1 MSELAAQK
9 IENGLNRVR
18 AAGGQP
24 PNLVLAGALA
34 LNSPFTQTLLDEIL
48 AVDGNF
54 DSLATFSLRR
64 PWDHVALNHFRAA
77 ASLRLDD
84 ASTAYTHQL
93 AAYDA
98 FLQMLVDLPRWL
110 TSTLYVMSK
119 DLVYVA
125 RRADQR
131 MVAEGRRA
139 VLIEEATR
147 RVNQGFS
154 LCLTDREPRL
164 SASRKWGT
172 YRMANLLF
180 ALYLRQHAYKLCT
193 SMIHAIRT
201 AELPP
206 LDHFAISDH
215 ITFRY
220 YRGMLA
226 FRAENYAAA
235 RDDFVFAFTHCHK
248 EARRN
253 KTRVLIYLVPLMM
266 VEGRMPDERA
276 LRAYPRVRALYGDFV
291 RAAVAGNVG
300 MFDRL
305 LQEKEHDLAAVG
317 TILAVEH
324 VRKVAMRQLFYK
336 IYLIGGR
343 SSRIAFETF
352 KAGLAVAGLSLET
365 IHVEALLADMIHAGY
380 IKGYLAHD
388 HNLVVL
394 SKQDPFPKR
403 LRNEAPDSPVSWTV
417 PQISE
422 DRKCAEHLSAILQ
435 RGYGNSL
442 ARSMDTAVQLVQNL
456 KHLQSF
462 DTPYSRNAFDAL
474 YAGVLDHVGK
484 VIDHIKNIDRAN
496 SRDTSEE
503 ESTLNS
509 FAGVYQYLIEV
520 IAKHAESISLI
531 ATTISPRA
539 YMSDCVEWTQAAF
552 AWSLSQTSDT
562 QLRLAAWS
570 LFPLFSMRIAGCNI
584 DDTAALAMPSRV
596 TVSDSDDL
604 LEVVAHSLGYVAC
617 ARSGRMDLKSN
628 PASICIAW
636 GLTDK
641 PVPIATY
648 TRGIVDLYTCSACDR
663 KTASQESGTMSPG
676 RSSSL
681 SSWVPY
687 WFLTSSNQRESTSL
701 QYVRGV
707 TRFIR
712 HAPVEDIS
720 LRSSSLGQ
728 GLIRRLS
735 SSSREMRLAAV
746 EAVVAYSID
755 HAEDPKQVA
764 RIKRTNRLDTIQCLQ
779 DMVAKLDGPRM
790 VEETFELVAGGVGC
804 ACGLPDDTLS
814 SVMPFLIGYYC
825 NDNIFLRA
833 VAMEQIL
840 SIAQQH
846 AITPARLL
854 SLYASSIACTL
865 SDTLDQATPRPFI
878 NCLQILDLAP
888 RQFISTYQDRIV
900 PHLVATG
907 NENALRKVAEILD
920 ERLPVLCVNQAP
932 VVFVKIFLMDDQ
944 LMHQALLRFV
954 GLISAGT
961 SNSNGSNSG
970 NGQQQIEVNIPS
982 LLRSCSV
989 KLIFRL
995 VLALGNEDPVLRKR
1009 ARSALLTVQNI
1020 LGRST
1025 GDEQQGISNIV
1036 QQSVDNMKD
1045 VSKNESP
1052 RPGKPAGP
1060 LLASSDMA
1068 DFLSRHILGVMAYM
1082 NELLRDTEA
1091 DIAGRGD
1098 SSSATTMLCQ
1108 DTRTRRR
1115 GLRAIGELVVLLGPR
1130 LTPHINNIVSSLM
1143 PSLHGPLA
1151 STTLRSWVVLA
1162 DSLSKTALTVSQIN
1176 SLIVPLLTAFFAT
1189 SDQDARTTAADAI
1202 SQVVAIHRSNIKAHC
1217 DRVCPVPDDPLLESP
1232 RAVVQA
1238 FFARKPF
1245 RNRLLGLSQMLKAK
1259 DSTIVFCASREICLM
1274 LQQNEQQILAWKQ
1287 LFSKD
1292 GMGIDESIIGTKSK
1306 NRSNAAADARLLS
1319 NMVELLR
1326 AACGHTANPHRLG
1339 TMALASCAACLA
1351 TIGVI
1356 DDRELDVN
1364 AGSGLSDS
1372 TQMRMLPARVYPTLD
1387 VMQDHDEQVEFA
1399 CTLIVEYLVQ
1409 MFAMAPTPSAQLC
1422 AAYSIQELLRLAG
1435 FTSQLLA
1442 HHAESIDSDDPHTS
1456 KTSGA
1461 RGTRSGAG
1469 RRPAARNVS
1478 SRDEKLCQ
1486 RWGMIPSAIR
1496 DVLAPLLDSKY
1507 TIQSSGRRKSHSDAR
1522 RRRTCIQWSTTYIAW
1537 LRAWI
1542 IELVAALSESNP
1554 VALMLKACTSAIKES
1569 SADMLIYLLPQVA
1582 YQYCLS
1588 TGSAKHKDKAIVID
1602 DDDDDNSKDSSKMT
1616 VDDPDDP
1623 ALRHIALSEIQ
1634 AVFANGADKS
1644 AAMPADQ
1651 LRLCKEVCLDLL
1663 DSFSNHIRTRQAARV
1678 SGKRNARSDSK
1689 YSNTT
1694 PEEETLLSLVGSVSH
1709 DVIAQVA
1716 VSCHQYERAVLHT
1729 ELALREKS
1737 FGKYPTLF
1745 RNVDDSSVAAIQEL
1759 CFSMGDV
1766 DGVIGASLCRKQ
1778 TDHKLAIRKYEIEGN
1793 WSHALI
1799 GHESL
1804 LRAQPDNEEY
1814 QKSWISCL
1822 QNMGQWEGAW
1832 ATSKELFT
1840 CTPRTEAE
1848 QELNSACYAAAWRL
1862 GKWDWVQGTLD
1873 DSTNAIAADSTA
1885 DSQSHC
1891 RHRRL
1896 QHQSLPDFNALNCAM
1911 LFRIGRDHKMD
1922 LLSKL
1927 DLPLPIDSLRSV
1939 MTLQSDTA
1947 SGPFANLI
1955 SMALA
1960 SIGRSVVDS
1969 VRTRT
1974 SSGESSYAGYVSISN
1989 SQTSSEVHAHMV
2001 GDIAVMASHLSCIGY
2016 SGDQDI
2022 DCLTLANKLSELFE
2036 HWRRRIMCLPP
2047 VYAIQEPV
2055 LMLHSRLYDVLLDH
2069 LRANKSHATCIRSE
2083 FSSECICAESI
2094 IDRKVR
2100 TSLQAAQLAR
2110 MAGFRATAMGILVHS
2125 ELTCAASPAL
2135 RAMLQTEH
2143 AHILWD
2149 EGHAADA
2156 MSALVH
2162 VTNSLQ
2168 EYLSVPPIPSIS
2180 SDSHMLN
2187 NSISLPSARNSK
2199 GSDDR
2204 LSPQPEIESAYVRAA
2219 LPLLDWQVETKSQGL
2234 SEIRDRY
2241 EQIIKIQESDR
2252 AYYSAGR
2259 IYDVLYSVLENR
2271 SGSRS
2276 SSLSKSRSSSWDK
2289 HMLLLQCGLIRNY
2302 LRSILYSPRY
2312 LFQALP
2318 RLLTVWFE
2326 FSTISAQIPERADP
2340 QQNMLGNLAKKIDS
2354 LITNMTTRLPIYN
2367 FLVVLSQLASRIC
2380 HENQNVFRHIQSII
2394 LRLLELYPQQTLW
2407 KLMAVKRSTFEIR
2420 RQKCETILDMA
2431 RSNQIHNGQQ
2441 ISTLIN
2447 QADKLTDELLA
2458 LCNAVPSSRNTT
2470 VMHMSRD
2477 FQRLA
2482 ASTNLDIIVPL
2493 QHCLVPNLPENPP
2506 NSDNELALSASAT
2519 GVASGLTITS
2529 LKQQQEQRAMLH
2541 QPFSSELPT
2550 ISSFDNEIA
2559 VMLSLQRPKRFT
2571 IVGSDGKRYRFL
2583 GKPKDDLRKD
2593 ARLMEFNSMIN
2604 RLLSTNSET
2613 NKRGLHIRTYAVVPL
2628 NEDCGLI
2635 QWIAP
2640 STAIRQQLL
2649 ELYKAHN
2656 VPVNMSQVKTIL
2668 EKPTL
2673 PGAETFVKVLLPMF
2687 PSVLHEWFLRSF
2699 PDPPRWLASRSNF
2712 TRSAAVMSMVGHIL
2726 GLGDRHCENILLDE
2740 STGGVMHVD
2749 FNCLFEKGM
2758 TLEKPEKVPF
2768 RLTHNMVDAMGVT
2781 GYEGSFRKTCE
2792 MTLRLLR
2799 ENRDA
2804 LMSVLESFL
2813 HDPLLEWKR
2822 RETRSSRASAANTAQ
2837 SARAAAGGQPNEQ
2850 AAKCL
2855 GVINRKLQGIPT
2867 GVAPLSVEGHVDLL
2881 IRDATRPDLLFQM
2894 YVGWAAFM

>member
-1 MSELAAQK
+1 
-9 IENGLNRVR
+9 
-18 AAGGQP
+18 
-24 PNLVLAGALA
+24 
-34 LNSPFTQTLLDEIL
+34 
-48 AVDGNF
+48 
-54 DSLATFSLRR
+54 
-64 PWDHVALNHFRAA
+64 
-77 ASLRLDD
+77 
-84 ASTAYTHQL
+84 
-93 AAYDA
+93 
-98 FLQMLVDLPRWL
+98 
-110 TSTLYVMSK
+110 
-119 DLVYVA
+119 
-125 RRADQR
+125 
-131 MVAEGRRA
+131 
-139 VLIEEATR
+139 
-147 RVNQGFS
+147 
-154 LCLTDREPRL
+154 
-164 SASRKWGT
+164 
-172 YRMANLLF
+172 
-180 ALYLRQHAYKLCT
+180 
-193 SMIHAIRT
+193 
-201 AELPP
+201 
-206 LDHFAISDH
+206 
-215 ITFRY
+215 
-220 YRGMLA
+220 
-226 FRAENYAAA
+226 
-235 RDDFVFAFTHCHK
+235 
-248 EARRN
+248 
-253 KTRVLIYLVPLMM
+253 
-266 VEGRMPDERA
+266 
-276 LRAYPRVRALYGDFV
+276 
-291 RAAVAGNVG
+291 
-300 MFDRL
+300 
-305 LQEKEHDLAAVG
+305 
-317 TILAVEH
+317 
-324 VRKVAMRQLFYK
+324 
-336 IYLIGGR
+336 
-343 SSRIAFETF
+343 
-352 KAGLAVAGLSLET
+352 
-365 IHVEALLADMIHAGY
+365 
-380 IKGYLAHD
+380 
-388 HNLVVL
+388 
-394 SKQDPFPKR
+394 
-403 LRNEAPDSPVSWTV
+403 
-417 PQISE
+417 
-422 DRKCAEHLSAILQ
+422 
-435 RGYGNSL
+435 
-442 ARSMDTAVQLVQNL
+442 
-456 KHLQSF
+456 
-462 DTPYSRNAFDAL
+462 
-474 YAGVLDHVGK
+474 
-484 VIDHIKNIDRAN
+484 
-496 SRDTSEE
+496 
-503 ESTLNS
+503 
-509 FAGVYQYLIEV
+509 
-520 IAKHAESISLI
+520 ISLI
-531 ATTISPRA
+531 ATVISPRA
-539 YMSDCVEWTQAAF
+539 YMPDCIEWTQAAF

-570 LFPLFSMRIAGCNI
+570 LFPLFSMHMTDCNI
-584 DDTAALAMPSRV
+584 DDTAALAVPSRV
-596 TVSDSDDL
+596 TVSDSGDL
-604 LEVVAHSLGYVAC
+604 LE
-617 ARSGRMDLKSN
+617 D
-628 PASICIAW
+628 
-636 GLTDK
+636 T
-641 PVPIATY
+641 
-648 TRGIVDLYTCSACDR
+648 
-663 KTASQESGTMSPG
+663 
-676 RSSSL
+676 
-681 SSWVPY
+681 
-687 WFLTSSNQRESTSL
+687 
-701 QYVRGV
+701 
-707 TRFIR
+707 
-712 HAPVEDIS
+712 
-720 LRSSSLGQ
+720 
-728 GLIRRLS
+728 
-735 SSSREMRLAAV
+735 
-746 EAVVAYSID
+746 
-755 HAEDPKQVA
+755 KQVA
-764 RIKRTNRLDTIQCLQ
+764 RIKRTNRLNTMQGLQ
-779 DMVAKLDGPRM
+779 EMVASLDGPRI

-804 ACGLPDDTLS
+804 ACGLLDDTLS
-814 SVMPFLIGYYC
+814 AVMPFLIGYYC
-825 NDNIFLRA
+825 GDNIFLRA

-840 SIAQQH
+840 RIAQQH

-865 SDTLDQATPRPFI
+865 SNTLDQATPRPFLH
-878 NCLQILDLAP
+878 CLQILDLAP
-888 RQFISTYQDRIV
+888 RQFVSTYQDKIV

-907 NENALRKVAEILD
+907 NEGALRRVAEILE

-944 LMHQALLRFV
+944 LMHQALMRFV
-954 GLISAGT
+954 RLISAGT
-961 SNSNGSNSG
+961 SSSSSSSSS
-970 NGQQQIEVNIPS
+970 NGQQQVEVNIPS

-989 KLIFRL
+989 KLIFSL

-1009 ARSALLTVQNI
+1009 ARSALLTVQSI
-1020 LGRST
+1020 LGSPT

-1045 VSKNESP
+1045 VSNNESP
-1052 RPGKPAGP
+1052 RPGKPAGQ
-1060 LLASSDMA
+1060 LLTGSDMA
-1068 DFLSRHILGVMAYM
+1068 DFLSQHILGVMAYM
-1082 NELLRDTEA
+1082 NELLRDTET
-1091 DIAGRGD
+1091 DTAGRGD
-1098 SSSATTMLCQ
+1098 SNSSSSSSSVATVLSQ

-1130 LTPHINNIVSSLM
+1130 LTPHINNIVASLM
-1143 PSLHGPLA
+1143 PSLHGQLA

-1162 DSLSKTALTVSQIN
+1162 DSLSKTELTVSQIN
-1176 SLIVPLLTAFFAT
+1176 SLTVPLLTAFFAT
-1189 SDQDARTTAADAI
+1189 PDQDSRTTAADAI

-1217 DRVCPVPDDPLLESP
+1217 DRVCPIPDDPLLESP

-1245 RNRLLGLSQMLKAK
+1245 RTRLSGLSQMLKAK
-1259 DSTIVFCASREICLM
+1259 DSTVVFCASREISLL
-1274 LQQNEQQILAWKQ
+1274 LQQHEQQILAWKQ
-1287 LFSKD
+1287 PFSKD
-1292 GMGIDESIIGTKSK
+1292 GMGIDEGIGSTKSK
-1306 NRSNAAADARLLS
+1306 DRSNAVADARLLS
-1319 NMVELLR
+1319 STIELLR
-1326 AACGHTANPHRLG
+1326 AACSYTINPHRMG

-1356 DDRELDVN
+1356 DDRELDAN
-1364 AGSGLSDS
+1364 AGSGLTDS
-1372 TQMRMLPARVYPTLD
+1372 TQMHMLPARVYPTLD
-1387 VMQDHDEQVEFA
+1387 AMQAHEEQVEFA
-1399 CTLIVEYLVQ
+1399 CTLIVEYLVH

-1435 FTSQLLA
+1435 FTSQLLR
-1442 HHAESIDSDDPHTS
+1442 HHADSVDSDGPHSS

-1461 RGTRSGAG
+1461 RGTRGGAG
-1469 RRPAARNVS
+1469 RRPAARGNS
-1478 SRDEKLCQ
+1478 SRDESLCQ
-1486 RWGMIPSAIR
+1486 RWSMIPSAIR
-1496 DVLAPLLDSKY
+1496 DVLTPLLDSKY
-1507 TIQSSGRRKSHSDAR
+1507 TIQSSGRRKSQTDAR
-1522 RRRTCIQWSTTYIAW
+1522 RRRACIQWSTTHIAW

-1542 IELVAALSESNP
+1542 VELVSALPESSP

-1569 SADMLIYLLPQVA
+1569 SADMLLYLLPQIA
-1582 YQYCLS
+1582 YQYCLNIDS
-1588 TGSAKHKDKAIVID
+1588 VKRKDKAIVID
-1602 DDDDDNSKDSSKMT
+1602 DDDDNSNSMAVDS
-1616 VDDPDDP
+1616 PDDP
-1623 ALRHIALSEIQ
+1623 TLHHIVLNEIQ
-1634 AVFANGADKS
+1634 AVFGHGNDK
-1644 AAMPADQ
+1644 AVTIPADQ

-1678 SGKRNARSDSK
+1678 AGKRNARSDSK

-1694 PEEETLLSLVGSVSH
+1694 PEEDTLLSLVGSVSH
-1709 DVIAQVA
+1709 DIIAQVA

-1729 ELALREKS
+1729 ELALRDNS

-1745 RNVDDSSVAAIQEL
+1745 RNVDDSSVATIQEL

-1840 CTPRTEAE
+1840 SRPQSEAE
-1848 QELNSACYAAAWRL
+1848 LELNSACYAAAWRL

-1873 DSTNAIAADSTA
+1873 DSTNAFAAEPTKDTR
-1885 DSQSHC
+1885 SH
-1891 RHRRL
+1891 RGHHHL
-1896 QHQSLPDFNALNCAM
+1896 NHHAQHQSLPDFNALNCAM

-1939 MTLQSDTA
+1939 MALQPDTA
-1947 SGPFANLI
+1947 SGPLANLI

-1960 SIGRSVVDS
+1960 SIGRGVADS
-1969 VRTRT
+1969 VRTHT
-1974 SSGESSYAGYVSISN
+1974 SSSDGSYAGYASIDN
-1989 SQTSSEVHAHMV
+1989 NRTSSEVHAHMV
-2001 GDIAVMASHLSCIGY
+2001 GDIAVMAGHLSSIDH
-2016 SGDQDI
+2016 SGDDDR
-2022 DCLTLANKLSELFE
+2022 DCLTLANKLSQLFE
-2036 HWRRRIMCLPP
+2036 HWRRRTMCLPP
-2047 VYAIQEPV
+2047 VYAVQEPV

-2069 LRANKSHATCIRSE
+2069 LRADSAHATCIRSE
-2083 FSSECICAESI
+2083 FSNECICAESI

-2156 MSALVH
+2156 MSTLVH

-2168 EYLSVPPIPSIS
+2168 EHLSIPPISSIS

-2187 NSISLPSARNSK
+2187 SSISLPSAHNSK
-2199 GSDDR
+2199 SSDDR
-2204 LSPQPEIESAYVRAA
+2204 LSPLPEIESAYVRAA
-2219 LPLLDWQVETKSQGL
+2219 LPLLDWQVETKSHGL

-2252 AYYSAGR
+2252 AYYAAGR

-2271 SGSRS
+2271 AGSRS

-2326 FSTISAQIPERADP
+2326 FSTISAQIPERGDSQP
-2340 QQNMLGNLAKKIDS
+2340 NMLGNLAKKIDT
-2354 LITNMTTRLPIYN
+2354 LISNMTTRLPIYN

-2431 RSNQIHNGQQ
+2431 RSNQIPNGQY
-2441 ISTLIN
+2441 ISMLIN

-2470 VMHMSRD
+2470 IMHMSRD

-2482 ASTNLDIIVPL
+2482 ASTHLDIIVPL

-2519 GVASGLTITS
+2519 GSGSSLTTTS
-2529 LKQQQEQRAMLH
+2529 LRQQQERRAMLH

-2550 ISSFDNEIA
+2550 ISSFENEIA

-2656 VPVNMSQVKTIL
+2656 VPVNMGQVKTIL

-2699 PDPPRWLASRSNF
+2699 PDPPRWLASRTNF

-2792 MTLRLLR
+2792 MTLSLLR

-2822 RETRSSRASAANTAQ
+2822 RETRSSRASAANAAQ
-2837 SARAAAGGQPNEQ
+2837 GSRAAAGGQPNEQ

-2855 GVINRKLQGIPT
+2855 SVINRKLQGIPT